1 MTFRSLNASDEAEL
15 PRDEITCVVSKE
27 GEKVQLV
34 RTIQPHDYDGK
45 VEEWLYHLEHSMK
58 SSIQGVISEGLRDF
72 PVATVEEGADHLSV
86 STSDLYAARVRWLKG
101 WPS

>member
-1 MTFRSLNASDEAEL
+1 MTFRALNASDATEL
-15 PRDEITCVVSKE
+15 PRDEITCLVSKE

-45 VEEWLYHLEHSMK
+45 VEEWLYDLEQAMK

-72 PVATVEEGADHLSV
+72 PAATVEEGADHLSV
-86 STSDLYAARVRWLKG
+86 STSDLYAARVRWLKV